1 MDHSNMDHSNMNH
14 EMMNHGNME
23 SQMVD
28 HSKMDHSQHS
38 NMMAMNHDEM
48 MKMYFYF
55 GVEDVQMLFKSWVV
69 NSPKDMALSCLV
81 MFLLTLFH
89 EWLRVWRDNLVTKLI
104 CSFHNKYESIQE
116 ESQSDSGEPERPGS
130 RTPLVTRQL
139 APSYRHGLKSSTHI
153 LLSVSYVLQQ
163 FISLTLMLVFMT
175 YNLYLCLTVVFA
187 AGLGFYLFAWKR
199 IILSGNM
206 ISTTPDCH

>member
-1 MDHSNMDHSNMNH
+1 
-14 EMMNHGNME
+14 
-23 SQMVD
+23 MVNKTFILKD
-28 HSKMDHSQHS
+28 DLRGRVKSEQV
-38 NMMAMNHDEM
+38 
-48 MKMYFYF
+48 YF
-55 GVEDVQMLFKSWVV
+55 
-69 NSPKDMALSCLV
+69 SCLH
-81 MFLLTLFH
+81 FCS
-89 EWLRVWRDNLVTKLI
+89 ELI
-104 CSFHNKYESIQE
+104 CSFHNKYEAVQD

-163 FISLTLMLVFMT
+163 FISLCLMLVFMT
-175 YNLYLCLTVVFA
+175 FNLYLCLTVVFS

-206 ISTTPDCH
+206 IQTTPDCH

>member
-1 MDHSNMDHSNMNH
+1 MDHP
-14 EMMNHGNME
+14 
-23 SQMVD
+23 MVD
-28 HSKMDHSQHS
+28 HSNMDHSQHS
-38 NMMAMNHDEM
+38 NMMMSHDEM

-81 MFLLTLFH
+81 LFLLTLFH

-104 CSFHNKYESIQE
+104 CTFHNKYEAIQE
-116 ESQSDSGEPERPGS
+116 EIQSDSNEPERPGS

-153 LLSVSYVLQQ
+153 VLSVSYVLQQ
-163 FISLTLMLVFMT
+163 F
-175 YNLYLCLTVVFA
+175 
-187 AGLGFYLFAWKR
+187 
-199 IILSGNM
+199 
-206 ISTTPDCH
+206 